1 MPAAS
6 CRMRRSPLPGWS
18 LIREPPLLCADNIF
32 LIRSVPTD
40 GEQGD
45 GRNMPWD
52 IEKYRISIAITEGT
66 DGNALF
72 TYTVTVNHGSA
83 HQGKFCTIN
92 YQSAT
97 KVSDL
102 ETVTLSFASLW
113 VAYEISNVTVTDI
126 Q

>member
-1 MPAAS
+1 MTAS
-6 CRMRRSPLPGWS
+6 GVTAEIC
-18 LIREPPLLCADNIF
+18 
-32 LIRSVPTD
+32 
-40 GEQGD
+40 
-45 GRNMPWD
+45 
-52 IEKYRISIAITEGT
+52 RISIAITEGT

-72 TYTVTVNHGSA
+72 TYTVTVNDGSA

-97 KVSDL
+97 KVSNL
-102 ETVTLSFASLW
+102 ENVTLSFASLW